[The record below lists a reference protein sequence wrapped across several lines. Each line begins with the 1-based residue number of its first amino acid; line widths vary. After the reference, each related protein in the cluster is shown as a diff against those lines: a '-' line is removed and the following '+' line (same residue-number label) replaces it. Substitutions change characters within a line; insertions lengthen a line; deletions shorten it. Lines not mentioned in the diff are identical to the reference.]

1 MTENFD
7 KLIRNYNKS
16 PKAVNRKRATSR
28 VHQRFIWLSFGS
40 LVLTIIT
47 GGIGIIILIPV
58 LITWMYYGGRE
69 WMG

>member
-7 KLIRNYNKS
+7 KLIRDYNKS
-16 PKAVNRKRATSR
+16 PEAVNRKRATSR

-40 LVLTIIT
+40 LVLTVIT
-47 GGIGIIILIPV
+47 DGIGIILIPV
-58 LITWMYYGGRE
+58 HITWMCYGGRE